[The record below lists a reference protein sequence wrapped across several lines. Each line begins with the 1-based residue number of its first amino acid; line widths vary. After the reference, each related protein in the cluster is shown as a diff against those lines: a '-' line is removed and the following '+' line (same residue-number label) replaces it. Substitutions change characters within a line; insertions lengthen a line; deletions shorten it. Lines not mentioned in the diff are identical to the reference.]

1 MYDVFSLPEIKF
13 PAGFVWGSSTAGHQI
28 EGDNIYSQ
36 LWETEKAY
44 DDGFCGTHV
53 KSGKTCNHYELY
65 PADIE
70 LLTRLGHQAFR
81 MSIEW
86 SRIEPAEGRFDTEA
100 VKHYIDELALLKKHG
115 IKVFVTLHHFTHPLW
130 FEKLGQFYIL
140 ENVKYFERY
149 LEYIVPQISE
159 YVDFW
164 NVINEFNLGNEEQRI
179 TYKLNMIRAHARG
192 YHIIK
197 KYSRAPVSSAHA
209 FVHYMPYRPYDKYD
223 KLMTEF
229 CDFRDH
235 EFFFHAIRTGEIL
248 YPMRDARYDPDVKG
262 TVDYWS
268 VNCYTRDMIDARKA
282 DCKGKRYNHKELKMI
297 DMDFYLE
304 EMYPEGV
311 IAILGR
317 LTDYPVYITEN
328 GCSCNDDRFRIVYLA
343 LYLAALKEAIDLG
356 VDVRGYLY
364 WSLLDNYEWGSY
376 LPRFG
381 LVNVDFAT
389 FERTVKPS
397 AEFYREIIQ
406 NNGFSGETVK
416 KYLSELPRL

>member
-179 TYKLNMIRAHARG
+179 TYKL
-192 YHIIK
+192 
-197 KYSRAPVSSAHA
+197 
-209 FVHYMPYRPYDKYD
+209 
-223 KLMTEF
+223 
-229 CDFRDH
+229 
-235 EFFFHAIRTGEIL
+235 
-248 YPMRDARYDPDVKG
+248 
-262 TVDYWS
+262 
-268 VNCYTRDMIDARKA
+268 
-282 DCKGKRYNHKELKMI
+282 
-297 DMDFYLE
+297 
-304 EMYPEGV
+304 
-311 IAILGR
+311 
-317 LTDYPVYITEN
+317 VYY
-328 GCSCNDDRFRIVYLA
+328 V
-343 LYLAALKEAIDLG
+343 
-356 VDVRGYLY
+356 
-364 WSLLDNYEWGSY
+364 
-376 LPRFG
+376 
-381 LVNVDFAT
+381 
-389 FERTVKPS
+389 
-397 AEFYREIIQ
+397 
-406 NNGFSGETVK
+406 
-416 KYLSELPRL
+416 